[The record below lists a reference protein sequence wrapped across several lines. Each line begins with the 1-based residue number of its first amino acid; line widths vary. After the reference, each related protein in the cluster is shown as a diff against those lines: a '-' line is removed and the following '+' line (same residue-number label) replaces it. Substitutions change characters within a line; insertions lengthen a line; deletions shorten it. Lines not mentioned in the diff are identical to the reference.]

1 MQIKN
6 LTCFLIIV
14 VVCLQNFCMAQD
26 TISKM
31 TLYGDENVYQK
42 KIHKEFVKVNKLY
55 RTGIRHG
62 LYYVYDIVDTSNKL
76 SSEKDTLYFV
86 NKHIYYVVS
95 PSVYGKVSMIFIPYE
110 GNMYAFIGLNCCKHK
125 HVIED
130 VIFWVGKNFQN
141 VDNSIFEKIKN
152 YDIFHPNIAIDPQGK
167 IPICE
172 RKCLHYS
179 SHKHYHYKKPKVL
192 YRSNHQL

>member
-1 MQIKN
+1 
-6 LTCFLIIV
+6 
-14 VVCLQNFCMAQD
+14 MAQD

-95 PSVYGKVSMIFIPYE
+95 PSVYIILKTKRATFSKQIVRLYKTF
-110 GNMYAFIGLNCCKHK
+110 N
-125 HVIED
+125 
-130 VIFWVGKNFQN
+130 
-141 VDNSIFEKIKN
+141 
-152 YDIFHPNIAIDPQGK
+152 HP
-167 IPICE
+167 
-172 RKCLHYS
+172 
-179 SHKHYHYKKPKVL
+179 
-192 YRSNHQL
+192 